1 MNMNRIRGIEHMKMV
16 KVNYRGIETK
26 EFLEDTS
33 LLEISDSFKKYYNY
47 PILVA
52 KVDNDITGLAESVT
66 KKSDIDFYDRSS
78 VIGNTIYA
86 RSAQFILIVAV
97 KQVLGEGAEVIIE
110 HSIDKGVY
118 CEIKNC
124 DIDKP
129 VLRKI
134 ESKMHEIVA
143 EDLKF
148 TKVSVSRIDAI
159 KYFRKKKR
167 MDKVN
172 VLKYISN
179 TYVNLYRLDDVYD
192 YFYGELAYSTKA
204 IDDFKLTYIK
214 DNGFVLSCP
223 DIYNPECTLDYKH
236 HKMLFDTF
244 LDYTKWGRILKISN
258 AADLN
263 EVVST
268 GKYGDLIRIS
278 EAYYNGQL
286 SEIADRVYDNK
297 KNIKIILIAG
307 PSSSGKTTTSKK
319 LEIYLKSK
327 GLRTHQISIDDY
339 FINRD
344 KTPLDEH
351 GERDL
356 ESLRAV
362 DIDLLNRHLIKLF
375 DGEKVLLPEYNF
387 MTGEREYRKK
397 WLQMDEDDII
407 IIEGLHALNEDL
419 TISIPRR
426 NKFKIYISPLTQL
439 NIDNHNHIHTS
450 DTRKLRRIIRDNK
463 FRNYNAAD
471 TLKMWEKI
479 SYGEERYIFPFQD
492 DADMIINSALVYE
505 LGVLK
510 TYAEPLLFSVSE
522 NDPVYPE
529 ALRLINFLRN
539 FLPIPSEEVPDDSV
553 LREFIGNS
561 CFYE

>member
-1 MNMNRIRGIEHMKMV
+1 MKMV

-52 KVDNDITGLAESVT
+52 KVYNDITGLAELVT

-97 KQVLGEGAEVIIE
+97 KQVLGEGTEVIIE

-397 WLQMDEDDII
+397 WLQMGEDDII